1 MTSNPNKNPLF
12 NYARYS
18 SVAIQMAVI
27 IAAGVFGGYKLDG
40 FLNTTPLFTIIF
52 SVAGV
57 AIAIYLSIKDV
68 LKPKQ
73 KK

>member
-18 SVAIQMAVI
+18 SIAIQMAVI
-27 IAAGVFGGYKLDG
+27 IAVGVFGGFKLDG
-40 FLNTTPLFTIIF
+40 LLNTSPLFTITL
-52 SVAGV
+52 SMAGV
-57 AIAIYLSIKDV
+57 AIAIYISIKDV
-68 LKPKQ
+68 IKPK